1 MTTPFTSHL
10 NNKVD
15 PLTLCTRLRAVGD
28 SLAEEAADAIESMAA
43 LFLTH
48 ELVGRPRFISQVMEA
63 EDLTTLRRSLHMEA
77 LSYAML
83 RLSEPD
89 LYEHS
94 ASAIDTSLTRWQY
107 VHRAAQLL
115 SLDNDTLK
123 EVAKASG
130 KDKKDD

>member
-1 MTTPFTSHL
+1 MTTPFTQHL
-10 NNKVD
+10 DNKVN

-43 LFLTH
+43 LFLAT
-48 ELVGRPRFISQVMEA
+48 ELVGRPRFINQVMGA

-89 LYEHS
+89 LYEHI

-107 VHRAAQLL
+107 VNRAAQLL
-115 SLDNDTLK
+115 ALDNDTLK
-123 EVAKASG
+123 EVAQASG
-130 KDKKDD
+130 GKKDD